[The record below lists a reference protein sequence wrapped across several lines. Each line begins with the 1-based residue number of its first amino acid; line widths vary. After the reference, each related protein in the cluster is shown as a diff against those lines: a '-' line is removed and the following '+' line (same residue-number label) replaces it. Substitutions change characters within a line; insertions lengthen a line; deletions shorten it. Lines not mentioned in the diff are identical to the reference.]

1 MDGGVVTILHGVAHK
16 LQMTGSS
23 EIVLGG
29 DASLSAPPLP
39 TAAAVAL
46 PFAIPTT
53 TNAGGEIERF
63 FFADGSLSVKIT
75 TTTIQPNGYRDVQ
88 IEYFHIP
95 TDMASAIGMSLDHG
109 DPPSQLYLTKLEQQT
124 LPPGTGAVISS
135 PASAVHQ
142 VATNHNHNAPNEDQ
156 PLTNATVQ
164 QEDISSS
171 SGGGCMRV
179 CGICCGIACFIIILL
194 SIIGAVSTTSS
205 HSSSSGSSSYYPPSP
220 SPHWYSP
227 SYPTHDWNHHHPSRP
242 TTSSSPTY
250 WYQNTHHWTFSTSP
264 PTISNQPTITPRPT
278 YTPLT
283 FSPALAPLFP
293 PSPSSGNSSSERKP
307 AHAPYYPPSS
317 SIGNNQNQIRSPI
330 NIPAKVVEKK
340 KERKAVEED

>member
-1 MDGGVVTILHGVAHK
+1 MTVTDDP
-16 LQMTGSS
+16 
-23 EIVLGG
+23 EIVLGV
-29 DASLSAPPLP
+29 DASPSAPPLP

-46 PFAIPTT
+46 PSAIPTT

-142 VATNHNHNAPNEDQ
+142 VATNHNHNPPNEDQ
-156 PLTNATVQ
+156 PLTNANATVQ

-171 SGGGCMRV
+171 SGGGCLRV
-179 CGICCGIACFIIILL
+179 CGICCGIACFVIILL

-220 SPHWYSP
+220 SWPTPSPHWYSP
-227 SYPTHDWNHHHPSRP
+227 SYPTHDWNHRHPVYPTPSRP

-250 WYQNTHHWTFSTSP
+250 WYQIHIIGQIFQHP
-264 PTISNQPTITPRPT
+264 HQRYLINQ
-278 YTPLT
+278 
-283 FSPALAPLFP
+283 
-293 PSPSSGNSSSERKP
+293 
-307 AHAPYYPPSS
+307 
-317 SIGNNQNQIRSPI
+317 Q
-330 NIPAKVVEKK
+330 
-340 KERKAVEED
+340 